1 MKWSDLP
8 GRHSLFWK
16 LACLLVA
23 FCLLM
28 IWLSWS
34 WGRYMEERNQFLS
47 DDARGALTRYAAE
60 AEQAWQQRQRA
71 GIDAW
76 LQGMQQR
83 EAGWVGVVGGDLQS
97 LSSRPLTDKEI
108 ERVTFLRGLDWPIHK
123 KNLPW
128 LRLPFPGDPHAGN
141 LVIELPSRFM
151 PGQYRVFWRVITNGV
166 IPGLFTLLLC
176 VGLYRLL
183 VVPLNSLREQANAWR
198 ADQLNVRLSSHTTN
212 RPDELGELG
221 RAFDHMAE
229 RLQSTV
235 ALQQQLLRDLS
246 HELRTPLSRLR
257 VASESEQGLVQLRER
272 IGREVDGMQRLVDD
286 TLQLAWLDTERTRLP
301 DESIQIQALWDM
313 LTENACY
320 ESGWPASRL
329 HCAVDSSCWVR
340 GHLNTLAQALE
351 NILRN
356 AIRHSPNGGVVSL
369 GGQRDGDFW
378 HLWLEDQGGGV
389 AEDDLERIF
398 SPFIRL
404 DGSRPGD
411 GGFGLGLSIARNAV
425 QRQGGTL
432 WAQNT
437 GVGLR
442 LNIRLLADSGVA
454 SEETLL
460 AITVSQAE
468 EKVSPLVR
476 QLLWPTNCLNNTHPL
491 EMDLRAKR
499 SSQSPFS
506 LD

>member
-1 MKWSDLP
+1 MKVSELP

-47 DDARGALTRYAAE
+47 DEARGTLARYAGE
-60 AEQAWQQRQRA
+60 AERAWQQGRRD
-71 GIDAW
+71 GIDSW
-76 LQGMQQR
+76 LQSMELR
-83 EAGWVGVVGGDLQS
+83 EAGWVGVIDSNLQS
-97 LSSRPLTDKEI
+97 LGTEPLHDEEI
-108 ERVTFLRGLDWPIHK
+108 QRLTFLRGLDWPIHK
-123 KNLPW
+123 KGRPG
-128 LRLPFPGDPHAGN
+128 LRIPFPKDPSAGS
-141 LVIELPSRFM
+141 LVIELPERFL
-151 PGQYRVFWRVITNGV
+151 PGKYRLFWRVITNGV

-183 VVPLNSLREQANAWR
+183 VVPLNNLREQANAWR
-198 ADQLNVRLSSHTTN
+198 ADQLNVRLSSGITQ
-212 RPDELGELG
+212 RPDELGELA
-221 RAFDHMAE
+221 RAFDSMSE
-229 RLQSTV
+229 RLQTTV

-286 TLQLAWLDTERTRLP
+286 TLQLAWLDTERSPLP
-301 DESIQIQALWDM
+301 EEAIQIQALWEM
-313 LTENACY
+313 LTDNACY
-320 ESGWPASRL
+320 ESGWPSLQLQCSVQA
-329 HCAVDSSCWVR
+329 SCWVR
-340 GHLNTLAQALE
+340 GNLNTLAQALE

-356 AIRHSPNGGVVSL
+356 AIRHSPEGGIVRL
-369 GGQRDGDFW
+369 DARRDGDYW

-389 AEDDLERIF
+389 AEADLQRIF
-398 SPFIRL
+398 DPFTRL

-432 WAQNT
+432 WAENS
-437 GVGLR
+437 GAGLR
-442 LNIRLLADSGVA
+442 LNLRLLADDGVA
-454 SEETLL
+454 PNDAIASRL
-460 AITVSQAE
+460 APTVE
-468 EKVSPLVR
+468 LGSPVIV
-476 QLLWPTNCLNNTHPL
+476 
-491 EMDLRAKR
+491 
-499 SSQSPFS
+499 
-506 LD
+506 

>member
-16 LACLLVA
+16 LAFLLVA

-47 DDARGALTRYAAE
+47 DDARGTLTRYAAE
-60 AEQAWQQRQRA
+60 AEQAWQQGGRA
-71 GIDAW
+71 GVDSF
-76 LQGMQQR
+76 LQSMPQR
-83 EAGWVGVVGGDLQS
+83 ESGWVGVISGDLQS
-97 LSSRPLTDKEI
+97 LSSQEISDKD
-108 ERVTFLRGLDWPIHK
+108 VQHLTFLRGLDWPIHK
-123 KNLPW
+123 KGLPW
-128 LRLPFPGDPHAGN
+128 MRVPFPENSSAGS
-141 LVIELPSRFM
+141 LVIELPQRFV

-183 VVPLNSLREQANAWR
+183 VVPLNNLREQANAWR
-198 ADQLNVRLSSHTTN
+198 ADQLGVRLSSRTTN
-212 RPDELGELG
+212 RQDELGELG
-221 RAFDHMAE
+221 RAFDHMSE

-257 VASESEQGLVQLRER
+257 VASESEQSLAQLRER

-286 TLQLAWLDTERTRLP
+286 TLQLAWLDTERAPLP
-301 DESIQIQALWDM
+301 DEAIQIQALWEM

-320 ESGWPASRL
+320 ESCWSMARL
-329 HCAVDSSCWVR
+329 QCTVDSSCWVR
-340 GHLNTLAQALE
+340 GNLNTLAQALE

-356 AIRHSPNGGVVSL
+356 AVRHSPIGGVVTL
-369 GGQRDGDFW
+369 GGRRDGEFW
-378 HLWLEDQGGGV
+378 HLWLEDEGGGV
-389 AEDDLERIF
+389 AETDLERIF
-398 SPFIRL
+398 LPFTRL
-404 DGSRPGD
+404 DGSRPGN

-425 QRQGGTL
+425 QRQGGEI

-437 GVGLR
+437 GTGLR
-442 LNIRLLADSGVA
+442 LNVRLVADAGEDNDA
-454 SEETLL
+454 
-460 AITVSQAE
+460 AFA
-468 EKVSPLVR
+468 
-476 QLLWPTNCLNNTHPL
+476 NNP
-491 EMDLRAKR
+491 AVNVCR
-499 SSQSPFS
+499 SRIV
-506 LD
+506 

>member
-34 WGRYMEERNQFLS
+34 WGRYMEQKNLFLS
-47 DDARGALTRYAAE
+47 EEARITLTRYAAE
-60 AEQAWQQRQRA
+60 AEQAWNQHQSA
-71 GIDAW
+71 GVDVW
-76 LQGMQQR
+76 LQGIGKR
-83 EAGWVGVVGGDLQS
+83 ERSWVGVIGADLQS
-97 LSSRPLTDKEI
+97 LSSYPLTDKEI
-108 ERVTFLRGLDWPIHK
+108 QRLTFLRGLDWPTSRHTRG
-123 KNLPW
+123 LPW
-128 LRLPFPGDPHAGN
+128 LRIPFPNDPAAGS
-141 LVIELPSRFM
+141 LVIELPQRFV
-151 PGQYRVFWRVITNGV
+151 PGQYRLIWRVITNGI
-166 IPGLFTLLLC
+166 IPGMFTLLLC

-198 ADQLNVRLSSHTTN
+198 ADQLNVRLSSSTTN
-212 RPDELGELG
+212 RSDELGELG
-221 RAFDHMAE
+221 RAFDHMSE

-257 VASESEQGLVQLRER
+257 VASESEQGLTALRER
-272 IGREVDGMQRLVDD
+272 IGREVDGMQRLVED
-286 TLQLAWLDTERTRLP
+286 TLQLAWLDTERAPLP
-301 DESIQIQALWDM
+301 DEAIQVQALWEM

-320 ESGWPASRL
+320 ESGWPGSQLR
-329 HCAVDSSCWVR
+329 CTVDSSCWVR
-340 GHLNTLAQALE
+340 GNLNTLAQALE

-356 AIRHSPNGGVVSL
+356 AIRHSPEGGVVSL

-378 HLWLEDQGGGV
+378 HVWLEDKGGGV
-389 AEDDLERIF
+389 AEADLERIF
-398 SPFIRL
+398 CPFIRL

-425 QRQGGTL
+425 RRQGGQL
-432 WAQNT
+432 WAENT

-442 LNIRLLADSGVA
+442 LNMRLVAEVEGVSDDA
-454 SEETLL
+454 IAGKPAPTLD
-460 AITVSQAE
+460 V
-468 EKVSPLVR
+468 
-476 QLLWPTNCLNNTHPL
+476 CHPHK
-491 EMDLRAKR
+491 A
-499 SSQSPFS
+499 
-506 LD
+506 

>member
-34 WGRYMEERNQFLS
+34 WGRYMEQKNLFLS
-47 DDARGALTRYAAE
+47 DEARGTLTRYAAE
-60 AEQAWQQRQRA
+60 AEHAWNQRQSA
-71 GIDAW
+71 GIDVW
-76 LQGMQQR
+76 LQELGKR
-83 EAGWVGVVGGDLQS
+83 ERTWVGVIGGDLQS
-97 LSSRPLTDKEI
+97 LSSYPLTDKEVQ
-108 ERVTFLRGLDWPIHK
+108 RLTFLRGLDWPTSTHAK
-123 KNLPW
+123 GLPW
-128 LRLPFPGDPHAGN
+128 LRIPFPNDPAAGS
-141 LVIELPSRFM
+141 LVIELPQRFM
-151 PGQYRVFWRVITNGV
+151 PGQYRVFWRVITNGI

-198 ADQLNVRLSSHTTN
+198 VDQLNVRLSSNTTN
-212 RPDELGELG
+212 RSDELGELG

-229 RLQSTV
+229 RLQSSV

-257 VASESEQGLVQLRER
+257 VASESEQGLPQLRER
-272 IGREVDGMQRLVDD
+272 IGREVDGMQRLVED
-286 TLQLAWLDTERTRLP
+286 TLQLAWLDTERAPLP
-301 DESIQIQALWDM
+301 DDAIQIQALWEM

-320 ESGWPASRL
+320 ETGWPASQL
-329 HCAVDSSCWVR
+329 HCSVDSSCWVR

-356 AIRHSPNGGVVSL
+356 AIRHSPSGGIVRL
-369 GGQRDGDFW
+369 GAERDGDFW
-378 HLWLEDQGGGV
+378 HMWLEDQGGGV
-389 AEDDLERIF
+389 AAADLERIF
-398 SPFIRL
+398 CPFIRL

-425 QRQGGTL
+425 KRQGGSL
-432 WAQNT
+432 WAENT
-437 GVGLR
+437 GTGLR
-442 LNIRLLADSGVA
+442 LNMRLVADDDVA
-454 SEETLL
+454 SDDAIASRLTPTLD
-460 AITVSQAE
+460 VC
-468 EKVSPLVR
+468 SPQMV
-476 QLLWPTNCLNNTHPL
+476 
-491 EMDLRAKR
+491 
-499 SSQSPFS
+499 
-506 LD
+506 